1 MCEELYSP
9 AGVRDGTCQSL
20 WVGVGGHRDKGREG
34 RRDMA
39 RDRESE
45 REREGEDTRRQKRCF
60 CHFDPS
66 KPSSAQS
73 RPVSG
78 RQHAVLSGG
87 TWSAPDG

>member
-20 WVGVGGHRDKGREG
+20 WVGVGGHRDKGKES

-45 REREGEDTRRQKRCF
+45 REREGEEE
-60 CHFDPS
+60 
-66 KPSSAQS
+66 
-73 RPVSG
+73 G
-78 RQHAVLSGG
+78 EGE
-87 TWSAPDG
+87 